1 MFVLGKAERPRP
13 AFLSAEAL
21 PEPVEGGGDTLRC
34 PLVGLGTGGFGG
46 WGDLPILYV
55 YGNCA
60 YTLCM
65 EYTIALISGDGIGP
79 EVSAWAV
86 KAVEKAV
93 AGADVQFVWKTLPAG
108 GCAIDEYG
116 VPLPEATLEA
126 AQTSDA
132 ALLGAVGGPKWD
144 TLPGHLRPERALL
157 GLRKGLGVYANL
169 RPALLY
175 AQLRGACPLTE
186 EVLAAEPGSGGT
198 LFDLMIVREL
208 TGGIYFGEN
217 GRGTGPVEGGVAAEK
232 TVSGA
237 PGDYAFDTEK
247 YSRFEVERV
256 LHIAF
261 NLAQKRSGRLCMVDK
276 ANVLESS
283 RFWREITQE
292 IARRYP
298 SVDVSYMYVDNAAMQ
313 LVLAPRHFDVLVT
326 SNLFGDILSDEA
338 AAISGSIGM
347 LASASIG
354 GTAPGKKFP
363 AALYEPI
370 HGSAPDLAGKNLA
383 NPLAAILSGALML
396 RYSFGLEK
404 EAARI
409 EQAVEK
415 VLSLG
420 YRTKDLMRGSLINVK
435 SVGTS
440 EMGEAVLQAMG

>member
-1 MFVLGKAERPRP
+1 
-13 AFLSAEAL
+13 
-21 PEPVEGGGDTLRC
+21 
-34 PLVGLGTGGFGG
+34 
-46 WGDLPILYV
+46 
-55 YGNCA
+55 
-60 YTLCM
+60 M

-86 KAVEKAV
+86 KALEKAA
-93 AGADVQFVWKTLPAG
+93 AGAGIRFIWKELPAG
-108 GCAIDEYG
+108 GCAIDVYG
-116 VPLPEATLEA
+116 VPLPDATLKA
-126 AQTSDA
+126 AQESDA
-132 ALLGAVGGPKWD
+132 VLLGAVGGPAWD
-144 TLPGHLRPERALL
+144 GLPGHLRPERALL

-175 AQLRGACPLTE
+175 SQLRGACPLTE
-186 EVLAAEPGSGGT
+186 EVLAASGDGGK

-217 GRGTGPVEGGVAAEK
+217 GRGQATGDAAAEPA
-232 TVSGA
+232 VSGA
-237 PGDYAFDTEK
+237 PYDYAFDTEK

-261 NLAQKRSGRLCMVDK
+261 NLAQKRQGRLCMVDK

-292 IARRYP
+292 LSRRYP
-298 SVDVSYMYVDNAAMQ
+298 SVEVSYMYVDNAAMQ
-313 LVLAPRHFDVLVT
+313 LVLAPRNFDVLVT

-354 GTAPGKKFP
+354 GTAPDKRFP

-383 NPLAAILSGALML
+383 NPLAAILSAALML

-404 EAARI
+404 EASLI
-409 EQAVEK
+409 EKSVEK
-415 VLSLG
+415 VLTLG
-420 YRTKDLMRGSLINVK
+420 YRTKDLMRGSLTNVK
-435 SVGTS
+435 PAGTE
-440 EMGEAVLQAMG
+440 EMGAAVLQAME